1 MRLFKKV
8 IDIIVKMMI
17 PLVILTL
24 MIGIARIF
32 LDLREVFKSST
43 IAGGFDIMVTNILSM
58 FVIVELLKG
67 IIEYFEVHRVKI
79 TFITDATLVFLLR
92 EAMIGIYE
100 HKMGWTEILSI
111 SALLIVIGG
120 IRTMAIVYSPD
131 RSKEV
136 AVHEQGVDR
145 KN

>member
-17 PLVILTL
+17 PLVILAL

-43 IAGGFDIMVTNILSM
+43 IAAGFDIMVTNILSM

-67 IIEYFEVHRVKI
+67 IIEYFEIHRVKI
-79 TFITDATLVFLLR
+79 TFITDATLVFILR
-92 EAMIGIYE
+92 EVMIGIYQ
-100 HKMGWTEILSI
+100 HKMDWTEILSI

-131 RSKEV
+131 KSKEV
-136 AVHEQGVDR
+136 AVHGQGTDR
-145 KN
+145 EN

>member
-8 IDIIVKMMI
+8 VDIVIKLMI
-17 PLVILTL
+17 PLVILAL

-32 LDLREVFKSST
+32 LDLREVFGSPT

-79 TFITDATLVFLLR
+79 TFITDATLVFILR
-92 EAMIGIYE
+92 EVMIGIYQ
-100 HKMGWTEILSI
+100 HKMGWIEVLSI

-120 IRTMAIVYSPD
+120 LRTMAILYSPD
-131 RSKEV
+131 KGKEV
-136 AVHEQGVDR
+136 TVHEQRVD
-145 KN
+145 